1 MCDYHLYNGHEMKA
15 IETRHVKSSPLTR
28 KGTYDFTCVTER
40 YSSLL
45 KINYLLRNS
54 EFNLFNP

>member
-1 MCDYHLYNGHEMKA
+1 MKA

-28 KGTYDFTCVTER
+28 KGTFSLAYDFTCVTER
-40 YSSLL
+40 YSSFL